1 MTQLQQPVQQ
11 NAAPAPETTARRG
24 RPYWF
29 LRAFATAGPL
39 PFLLLVLVVG
49 VTLAN
54 PVFLSS
60 SNLSSVAT
68 QSVYLLLVSL
78 AQMLILVT
86 GGFDLSVG
94 ANVALT
100 SVTSA
105 LVMRS
110 VYGGVDEYSGFALVW
125 GLVVALVV
133 GLVVGLVNGIGVAV
147 LKVNAFI
154 VTLASMG
161 IFTGVTMLV
170 SGGSEV
176 SGLPRLFTHEIGSGR
191 VLGVVPIPLLM
202 ILPIIFLLYVLLR
215 RTKYGKSLFAIGSNE
230 LAARVAGTR
239 VGTNLLMAYVLGGVV
254 TAYAGWLL
262 TARVSSGQPQLG
274 AELAMQS
281 ITAAIIGGASLLGGR
296 GSVGGTVLGVL
307 FIVGL
312 TNGMNLMRMDS
323 NQQNIA
329 LGLALVLSVLVS
341 RARDRARRRVAVME
355 LDDGATPPAG
365 AMPGGDLPGQRR
377 PLAPSS

>member
-1 MTQLQQPVQQ
+1 MSQVHEVVPRTGRRSL
-11 NAAPAPETTARRG
+11 APTKAKAPD
-24 RPYWF
+24 YW
-29 LRAFATAGPL
+29 LVKAFATAGPL
-39 PFLLLVLVVG
+39 PFLLLLLVAVVG
-49 VTLAN
+49 VLN

-68 QSVYLLLVSL
+68 QSVYLLLISL
-78 AQMLILVT
+78 AQMLILIT

-100 SVTSA
+100 SVTSS

-110 VYGGVDEYSGFALVW
+110 VYGGVDGYSGMALVW
-125 GLVVALVV
+125 GLVVALLV

-154 VTLASMG
+154 VTLATMSV
-161 IFTGVTMLV
+161 FTGATMLV

-176 SGLPRLFTHEIGSGR
+176 SGLPRVFTHGVGSGR
-191 VLGVVPIPLLM
+191 LWGVVPVPLLM
-202 ILPIIFLLYVLLR
+202 ILPIVLALVLVLR
-215 RTKYGKSLFAIGSNE
+215 RMRYGKSLFAIGSNE
-230 LAARVAGTR
+230 LAAKVAGTR
-239 VGTNLLMAYVLGGVV
+239 VGVNLLMAYAIGGVI

-274 AELAMQS
+274 GELAMQS

-296 GSVGGTVLGVL
+296 GGVGGTVLGVL

-323 NQQNIA
+323 NQQNVA
-329 LGLALVLSVLVS
+329 LGVALVLSVLVS
-341 RARDRARRRVAVME
+341 RARDRARRRVALLE
-355 LDDGATPPAG
+355 LESGGVAS
-365 AMPGGDLPGQRR
+365 PGPGDVALDEERR
-377 PLAPSS
+377 PLAPSA

>member
-1 MTQLQQPVQQ
+1 MSQELEAIPRTGGR
-11 NAAPAPETTARRG
+11 TARG
-24 RPYWF
+24 TTSMAPGYW
-29 LRAFATAGPL
+29 LLKVFATVGPL
-39 PFLLLVLVVG
+39 PFLLLLLVVG
-49 VTLAN
+49 VGLVN
-54 PVFLSS
+54 PVFLGS
-60 SNLSSVAT
+60 SNLSSVTT
-68 QSVYLLLVSL
+68 QSVYLLLISL

-100 SVTSA
+100 SVTSS

-110 VYGGVDEYSGFALVW
+110 VYGGVDGYSGAALLW
-125 GLVVALVV
+125 GLVVALLV

-154 VTLASMG
+154 VTLATMSV
-161 IFTGVTMLV
+161 FTGATMLV

-176 SGLPRLFTHEIGSGR
+176 SGLPRVFTHGVGSGR
-191 VLGVVPIPLLM
+191 LWGVVPVPLLM
-202 ILPIIFLLYVLLR
+202 ILPIVVALVVVLR
-215 RTKYGKSLFAIGSNE
+215 RMRYGKSLFAIGSNE
-230 LAARVAGTR
+230 LAAKVAGTR
-239 VGTNLLMAYVLGGVV
+239 VGFNLLMAYVLSGVI
-254 TAYAGWLL
+254 TSYAGWLL

-274 AELAMQS
+274 GELAMQS

-296 GSVGGTVLGVL
+296 GGVGGTVLGVL

-323 NQQNIA
+323 NQQKVA

-341 RARDRARRRVAVME
+341 RARDRARRRVAVLE
-355 LDDGATPPAG
+355 LDSATADRSGPSETDGQQQA
-365 AMPGGDLPGQRR
+365 RS
-377 PLAPSS
+377 LAPSV